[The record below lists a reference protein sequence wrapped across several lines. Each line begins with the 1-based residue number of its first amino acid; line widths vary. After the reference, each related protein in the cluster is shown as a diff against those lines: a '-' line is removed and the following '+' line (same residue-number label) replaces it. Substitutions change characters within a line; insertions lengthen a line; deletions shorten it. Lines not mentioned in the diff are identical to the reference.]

1 MTNGEQ
7 EIDRLRRRRGWES
20 GGPLEQISH
29 ATDTVVSEAFFAG
42 PAVCC
47 RLPDGVADEL
57 SLPSGKDIGFGT
69 SVGPTRSVEARMDG
83 RSGPRSMIDE
93 PTLPPPRLEHL
104 SSALRRNIAVLHER
118 RRQEAA
124 SATPQERLAAAITA
138 FTGSMPFV
146 YLHLALYGAWIAIN
160 VGLVPGLRA
169 FDPSF
174 VILAMAASV
183 EAIFLSTF
191 VLISQNRSA
200 AEADKRADLDLQI
213 SLLTE
218 HELTTLTGLVTAI
231 AERLNLPPNDPK
243 LEEVKKDIA
252 PEAVLDEIEA
262 QQASE

>member
-1 MTNGEQ
+1 M
-7 EIDRLRRRRGWES
+7 
-20 GGPLEQISH
+20 
-29 ATDTVVSEAFFAG
+29 A
-42 PAVCC
+42 
-47 RLPDGVADEL
+47 
-57 SLPSGKDIGFGT
+57 
-69 SVGPTRSVEARMDG
+69 
-83 RSGPRSMIDE
+83 DE
-93 PTLPPPRLEHL
+93 PTFPPPRPEHL
-104 SSALRRNIAVLHER
+104 SSSLRRNIEALQER

-124 SATPQERLAAAITA
+124 SSTPQERLAAAITA

-160 VGLVPGLRA
+160 LGLVPGLRA

-174 VILAMAASV
+174 VILAMEASV

-200 AEADKRADLDLQI
+200 AEADKRADLDLHI

-218 HELTTLTGLVTAI
+218 HELTTLTWLVTAI
-231 AERLNLPPNDPK
+231 AERLNLPPNDPE

-252 PEAVLDEIEA
+252 PETVLDEIEA